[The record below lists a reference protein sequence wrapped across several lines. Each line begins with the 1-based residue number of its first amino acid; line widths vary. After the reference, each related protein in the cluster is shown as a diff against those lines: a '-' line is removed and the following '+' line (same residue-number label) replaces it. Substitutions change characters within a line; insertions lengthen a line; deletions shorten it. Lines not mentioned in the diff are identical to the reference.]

1 MELGDKVTIGGR
13 TMLRPGFSLVGLT
26 GRIVSSRA
34 DAPPGTLAVW
44 MDWQEFGYE
53 NLDEL
58 PPVVNV
64 PSAHLAL
71 ASHHE
76 SAPPVAPLSLSKSAT
91 EQTEPPE
98 DEEETERPKLRM
110 I

>member
-1 MELGDKVTIGGR
+1 MKLGDKVIIGGR

-44 MDWQEFGYE
+44 MDWQDFGYE

-64 PSAHLAL
+64 PTVH
-71 ASHHE
+71 
-76 SAPPVAPLSLSKSAT
+76 LSLA
-91 EQTEPPE
+91 EPDEPE
-98 DEEETERPKLRM
+98 SNERKPAAPSSTKESQNESNGERPKLRLL
-110 I
+110 